1 MFKMYPL
8 NLVLT
13 LIFLLTQ
20 KRENIQKVQ
29 KLQDRALEI
38 LYRPSEIQLYTILIF
53 RYLELIWSLSIWVVC
68 LGLYIF

>member
-1 MFKMYPL
+1 MFKTYPL

-20 KRENIQKVQ
+20 ERENIQKVQ
-29 KLQDRALEI
+29 KLQDWALEI
-38 LYRPSEIQLYTILIF
+38 LYRPSEIQLYTILFF

>member
-1 MFKMYPL
+1 MFKTYPL

>member
-1 MFKMYPL
+1 MFKTYPL
-8 NLVLT
+8 NLVLN

-20 KRENIQKVQ
+20 KRENIQKVE

-38 LYRPSEIQLYTILIF
+38 LYRPSKVQLYTIMIF
-53 RYLELIWSLSIWVVC
+53 RSLELIWSLSIWVVC